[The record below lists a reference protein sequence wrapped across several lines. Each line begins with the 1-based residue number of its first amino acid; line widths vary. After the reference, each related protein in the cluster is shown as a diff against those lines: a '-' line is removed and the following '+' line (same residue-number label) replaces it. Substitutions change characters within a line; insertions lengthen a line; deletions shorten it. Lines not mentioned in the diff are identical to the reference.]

1 MYQRD
6 FLHKKAIKTKDQHIF
21 YQYKNVRNGVTR
33 SIRRSILKQKFIYTE
48 INKSSG
54 SGKRMWQSLK
64 HFLPSKK
71 KPLLIHQIMILLLIF
86 SIPFL
91 PPLETEL
98 PVTLMTTCYQIC
110 QLLYMKGKGVSFLR
124 IFLLFSLKA
133 FKLFLIEKGL
143 IY

>member
-1 MYQRD
+1 MNQRD
-6 FLHKKAIKTKDQHIF
+6 FVHKKAIKTKDQHIF
-21 YQYKNVRNGVTR
+21 DKYKNARNGVTR
-33 SIRRSILKQKFIYTE
+33 SIRLLKQKFIYTE

-71 KPLLIHQIMILLLIF
+71 NSTNTPNYDITPDIF
-86 SIPFL
+86 NSFL

-98 PVTLMTTCYQIC
+98 SVTLMTTYYQIC
-110 QLLYMKGKGVSFLR
+110 QLLYMKGKDVSFLWK
-124 IFLLFSLKA
+124 FLLLLSLKA
-133 FKLFLIEKGL
+133 FNLFLIERGL